1 LFVLVFNREELTTLN
16 RLYFVA
22 SNNAFDLLDVCGS
35 LTHQLFCQFQSEIVF
50 GACHLVVIAFG

>member
-1 LFVLVFNREELTTLN
+1 MFVLVFNREKLTTFN

-22 SNNAFDLLDVCGS
+22 SNKAFDLLDVCGS

-50 GACHLVVIAFG
+50 GACHLVARAFG